1 MANSSPSSSKP
12 STEMISE
19 NNKTET
25 KDQTKQQQPPQ
36 QPPQQVYGNVIMT
49 SQKHQDH
56 RIDILLKKQMVAGR
70 EIGLLRQALLEL
82 ETLVVK
88 GSKISIGNND
98 VNPSG
103 TLQIEDAVEQARRA
117 LIGVATEAN
126 EAMKR
131 VVAQTSRVEAY
142 VRKHDNEERRLR
154 AEQEYKHLKEVQQM
168 QRLNKGK

>member
-1 MANSSPSSSKP
+1 MTNFSPSSSTP

-25 KDQTKQQQPPQ
+25 KDQTKQQQPSQ
-36 QPPQQVYGNVIMT
+36 QAYGNVIMT

-56 RIDILLKKQMVAGR
+56 RIDVLLKKQMVAGR

-88 GSKISIGNND
+88 GSKTSTGNND
-98 VNPSG
+98 LNPSG
-103 TLQIEDAVEQARRA
+103 TSQIEDAVEQARRA

-168 QRLNKGK
+168 QRLNRGK